1 MARRTISKAK
11 IKLPRELEE
20 LVQWAINGGD
30 LAPRVH
36 DVLRAAMLRMTI
48 AETANALDLSEQ
60 SVKAYRWELCI
71 VFGVSRVTDLV
82 HDLLLS
88 ALGVPIASWR
98 RMAGTRAPRR
108 LAKRR

>member
-60 SVKAYRWELCI
+60 SVR
-71 VFGVSRVTDLV
+71 
-82 HDLLLS
+82 
-88 ALGVPIASWR
+88 PIAGSF
-98 RMAGTRAPRR
+98 ASCSASRASPISCTTCS
-108 LAKRR
+108 